1 MENKLYDAAVI
12 GMGPAGIASSIYLKR
27 ANIDFICFEK
37 ENIGGTVNKLNE
49 IENYPSYVGNGKDLV
64 DKFKDQLQH
73 FDINP
78 IKEQV
83 ISINQNDDE
92 TFLIRTV
99 GNTYL
104 TKGVIV
110 ATGIKQR
117 PYVVPNSQSYNEMGI
132 SRCAECDGPFS
143 KGKPV
148 AVLSSSSNGAKEAMY
163 LASICSK
170 VYFINPEDKFE
181 GDNKI
186 VDQLKQLD
194 NVEIFMKTKII
205 STSGT
210 RKISTITLDNNLTID
225 VNALFLFIG
234 ATPMT
239 EFLGY
244 MDVMDKFGQIIT
256 NEKME
261 TSVKG
266 LYACGDTRVTQLRQV
281 ITAVSDGG
289 IAAINLRAYL
299 QNYGK

>member
-1 MENKLYDAAVI
+1 
-12 GMGPAGIASSIYLKR
+12 
-27 ANIDFICFEK
+27 
-37 ENIGGTVNKLNE
+37 
-49 IENYPSYVGNGKDLV
+49 
-64 DKFKDQLQH
+64 
-73 FDINP
+73 
-78 IKEQV
+78 
-83 ISINQNDDE
+83 
-92 TFLIRTV
+92 
-99 GNTYL
+99 
-104 TKGVIV
+104 
-110 ATGIKQR
+110 
-117 PYVVPNSQSYNEMGI
+117 MGI